1 VIGRPKER
9 FCKRGHDTQEAGR
22 IPSNGWCRACSQ
34 FSQNT
39 GGVGKKKPS
48 RYSLE
53 WERSR
58 VKRWLEITTEDPLD
72 KRGGTQER
80 MREFGARYERLEAD
94 VPTPVDV

>member
-1 VIGRPKER
+1 MTGRPKER

-58 VKRWLEITTEDPLD
+58 VKRWLEIAAADPMIEN
-72 KRGGTQER
+72 KSTQQRG
-80 MREFGARYERLEAD
+80 REFDMRYERLEAE
-94 VPTPVDV
+94 VPTP